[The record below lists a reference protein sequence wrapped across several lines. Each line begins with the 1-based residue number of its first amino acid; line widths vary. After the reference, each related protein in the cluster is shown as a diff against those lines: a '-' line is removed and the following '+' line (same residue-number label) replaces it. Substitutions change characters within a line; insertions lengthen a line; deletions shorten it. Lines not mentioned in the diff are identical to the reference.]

1 LSSSLAA
8 LVFFAALAL
17 ALASLLTVEPASAA
31 RSPPRLALGR
41 HPLLVSA
48 RFETPAVRS
57 DRRKNPDLSKII

>member
-8 LVFFAALAL
+8 LVFFAAL